1 MSPVQA
7 LPWEL
12 ALPLR
17 SSSSECTA
25 ARPWETLLLGF
36 PVQQENNGI
45 CWIKLIMLRDV
56 QHYSAC
62 EHMEN
67 WNTHEQ
73 IWTPLTNST
82 HIIGVLTS
90 LNLPISALQL
100 RLKTRK
106 AVSLLLPVRLCSQW
120 ESELSSTLS
129 WQLLFM
135 SLSQRHTLSE
145 GETPMLPDLL
155 STVKD
160 PVWLEGEQRSGQLP
174 HCTLS
179 QQQSNLTLI
188 ILGKTS
194 QLCLGKTSCISQI
207 KHIPLSNRPLKLLA
221 QNSAKNM

>member
-25 ARPWETLLLGF
+25 ACPWEILLLGF

-45 CWIKLIMLRDV
+45 CWIKLIMPARHAPPLWLCA
-56 QHYSAC
+56 YG
-62 EHMEN
+62 ELK
-67 WNTHEQ
+67 NTWEDMNT
-73 IWTPLTNST
+73 INKLSSF
-82 HIIGVLTS
+82 ISVLTT
-90 LNLPISALQL
+90 LNLLLCAPQL

-106 AVSLLLPVRLCSQW
+106 AVSLLCSVQHFSQW
-120 ESELSSTLS
+120 ESELSSASS

-135 SLSQRHTLSE
+135 SLSQRRTLSE

-160 PVWLEGEQRSGQLP
+160 PVWFEGKQRSGQLA
-174 HCTLS
+174 HCTLNWAL
-179 QQQSNLTLI
+179 QSAAVKLDSRHL
-188 ILGKTS
+188 LKDVVA
-194 QLCLGKTSCISQI
+194 LWEYELY
-207 KHIPLSNRPLKLLA
+207 LSTQA
-221 QNSAKNM
+221 QSFF